1 MPTPE
6 FNQPLVPGLEVIIN
20 GSPLK
25 ATELAYVTRVVVDDA
40 VDLPSMCTIELAG
53 ADTQG
58 VRLPWIDDGR
68 FDIGHTVEIKFG
80 YGGKLEKL
88 FAGEI
93 TGLEPEFS
101 SSQLPS
107 LGIRGFDRL
116 YRLQRGRKSR
126 TFVKQKDSD
135 IASQIAR
142 DAGLTPQV
150 TDSRVTH
157 EHVFQ
162 HNQTDW
168 EFLLLRA
175 KRIGYEILDA
185 DKKLHFRP
193 VANDKSAALTLTF
206 QNDLLEFRPR
216 LTTSGQVSDV
226 SVMGWSVK
234 EKKQIVGRARAGDEV
249 SKMGGQ
255 TTGGALAN
263 KAFGAAPEKIESS
276 PMTTQAEADQV
287 AQARINDASLGLIEG
302 EGVCYGRT
310 DLRAGKVIKVDGIG
324 TRFDGLYYVTAAV
337 HSYTLRNGYQ
347 TRFKVRRNAS

>member
-1 MPTPE
+1 MPGPE
-6 FNQPLVPGLEVIIN
+6 FNQPLVPSVDVIIS

-25 ATELAYVTRVVVDDA
+25 ATELVYVTRVVVDDA
-40 VDLPSMCTIELAG
+40 VDLPSMFTIDLSG

-58 VRLPWIDDGR
+58 MRLPWIDDGR
-68 FDIGHTVEIKFG
+68 FDVGHTVEIKLG
-80 YGGKLEKL
+80 YGNKLEKL

-101 SSQLPS
+101 SSQLPG

-116 YRLQRGRKSR
+116 HRLQRGRKSR

-135 IASQIAR
+135 IASQIAK

-157 EHVFQ
+157 EYVFQ

-168 EFLLLRA
+168 EFLMLRA
-175 KRIGYEILDA
+175 RRIGYEVLSS
-185 DKKLHFRP
+185 DKKLLFRP

-206 QNDLLEFRPR
+206 QNDLLSFQPR
-216 LTTSGQVSDV
+216 LTTLGQVDEV
-226 SVMGWSVK
+226 SALGWSVK
-234 EKKQIVGRARAGDEV
+234 DKKEIVGKARTGDEV

-255 TTGGALAN
+255 QSGGAIAK
-263 KAFGAAPEKIESS
+263 KAFGAAPERIESS
-276 PMTTQAEADQV
+276 PMTTQAEVDQV
-287 AQARINDASLGLIEG
+287 AKARLNNGALSLIEG

-310 DLRAGKVIKVDGIG
+310 DLRAGKVIKLDGIG
-324 TRFDGLYYVTAAV
+324 DRFGGLYYVTGAV